1 MSESR
6 FDARELE
13 RMLEEFRPRLRRM
26 VSLRLDPRLR
36 RRIDSSDVI
45 QESFVDV
52 VRRLAEYEASPDM
65 PFFVWVRFL
74 VSQKLVE
81 AHRRHIGAERRD
93 VRRELDGPDHPEPTS
108 ASLARA
114 FVAPGR
120 SPSEALARKEEEER
134 LRSALEGMS
143 ETDREILLLKH
154 FEQLS
159 DEECAAVLGLS
170 LTGTISRHVR
180 ALNRLRGIL
189 RAHPKFGEEL
199 LKRKPKGKGDG

>member
-1 MSESR
+1 MAR
-6 FDARELE
+6 AGFDARDLPGLLE
-13 RMLEEFRPRLRRM
+13 RFRPRLRRM

-45 QESFVDV
+45 QESFADV
-52 VRRLAEYEASPDM
+52 VRRLSEYQRSPEM

-74 VSQKLVE
+74 VSQKLLE
-81 AHRRHIGAERRD
+81 AHRRHIEAERRD
-93 VRRELDGPDHPEPTS
+93 VRREVAGPDYPEPTS

-114 FVAPGR
+114 FVAPDR
-120 SPSEALARKEEEER
+120 SPSDALARKEEEER
-134 LRSALEGMS
+134 LRSALDGMS
-143 ETDREILLLKH
+143 ENDREILLLKH

-170 LTGTISRHVR
+170 LSGTISRHVR

-189 RAHPKFGEEL
+189 RAHPGLGEEL
-199 LKRKPKGKGDG
+199 LARRPKGKGDG